1 MRGFYNR
8 VLSVNM
14 SQRSFNVKRFPDDV
28 MGKFLGG
35 KGLGTYMLLHSN
47 PAGVNPLSKDNKL
60 IFAIGPA
67 TGTGVWGSSRYGV
80 FTKSPQTGFYA
91 ESYSGGSVAEYMA
104 ATGFDA
110 FMIEGGSDVPVWLE
124 ITEDEVFFHPAD
136 DLWGMDT
143 YETEDRVKEWIRQ
156 NRPGNPK
163 SEVVVIGPAGENQ
176 VSFAVIE
183 NNYWR
188 SAGRTGTGAVM
199 GSKKIKAIAFRG
211 DRRKEVANPGLV
223 NRSVKEMSAIGKDNA
238 GVNAFKS
245 MGTPML
251 VDVMNEAGGF
261 PTRYWKK
268 GRSEYRESFNAS
280 ALLSRANVKSRSCHR
295 CYMSCGKLASVKEG
309 RHKGLKIEGPEYET
323 IFAFGGLCE
332 INGIEEIMYLND
344 LCDRLGMDTISSGNL
359 AAFTIE
365 AARQGRIDTAIDYGD
380 VNAIAQ
386 LLSDI
391 AYNRGHGAVLAR
403 GIKHAARQWDME
415 DQAIHVK
422 GLEPAGYDPRTLKGM
437 GLAYGSS
444 ARGACHLRATFYKPE
459 LAGMIPR
466 DQIEGKAAMFVE
478 WEDRLAIFDTLI
490 VCRFYRDL
498 YQWDKLGEI
507 ILGTTGLDL
516 DVEGMRKIASAI
528 VDDTRRFNIREGL
541 TTEDDYLPKRF
552 LTEALPETGNLITEE
567 QMLKLL
573 RDYYRVRGWDEK
585 GVPPALSN

>member
-1 MRGFYNR
+1 MT
-8 VLSVNM
+8 
-14 SQRSFNVKRFPDDV
+14 QRSFDTKTFPDDV
-28 MGKFLGG
+28 MAKFLGG
-35 KGLGTYMLLHSN
+35 KGLATYILLRSN
-47 PAGVNPLSKDNKL
+47 PAGIDPLNKDNRL

-80 FTKSPQTGFYA
+80 FTKSPQTGFYS
-91 ESYSGGSVAEYMA
+91 ESYSGGAVAECMA
-104 ATGFDA
+104 GTGFDA
-110 FMIEGGSDVPVWLE
+110 FVIEGGSDVPVWLE
-124 ITEDEVFFHPAD
+124 ITEDEVFFHPAA
-136 DLWGMDT
+136 DLWGMET
-143 YETEDRVKEWIRQ
+143 YETEDRVREWVRQ
-156 NRPGNPK
+156 NRPGKPK
-163 SEVVVIGPAGENQ
+163 SEVVVIGPAGENL

-211 DRRKEVANPGLV
+211 NRRKEVADPGLI
-223 NRSVKEMSAIGKDNA
+223 NRFVKEMSAIGKANA
-238 GVNAFKS
+238 GVQAYKS

-251 VDVMNEAGGF
+251 VDIMNEAGGF
-261 PTRYWKK
+261 PTRYWTK

-280 ALLSRANVKSRSCHR
+280 ALLSRADVKPHSCPR
-295 CYMSCGKLASVKEG
+295 CYMGCSKVSSVKEG

-332 INGIEEIMYLND
+332 VNGIEEIMHLND
-344 LCDRLGMDTISSGNL
+344 LCDRLGMDTISAGNL

-365 AARQGRIDTAIDYGD
+365 AARQGRIDAALDYGD
-380 VNAIAQ
+380 VDAIAR

-391 AYNRGHGAVLAR
+391 AHNRGHGAILAR

-444 ARGACHLRATFYKPE
+444 ARGACHLRATFYNPE

-498 YQWDKLGEI
+498 YQWDKLAEI
-507 ILGTTGLDL
+507 IRGTTGLSL
-516 DVEGMRKIASAI
+516 DVDGMRKVAAAV
-528 VDDTRRFNIREGL
+528 VDATRRFNIREGL
-541 TTEDDYLPKRF
+541 TREDDYLPKRF
-552 LTEALPETGNLITEE
+552 LTEPLPETGNLITRE
-567 QMLKLL
+567 QMLQLL
-573 RDYYRVRGWDEK
+573 QDYYQARGWDEK
-585 GVPPALSN
+585 GPPPSQCD